1 MNTQKNYQNKINNY
15 KNLDKKNRYCK
26 VIPIILKFDKI
37 LGWMI
42 LLVKD
47 GISDYNFENS
57 WYIPNGYVKTDETL
71 QMACSRE
78 CLSNTTLDIDSKKFK
93 LLNILSNSEKYKTD
107 DVILSFYTIV
117 DSNIEVDTDLI
128 FKYNKNVDFVSWFAL
143 EVANNIPIIKEQKE
157 IINYLYNNISNM
169 SLALENNISEA
180 YIVLD

>member
-1 MNTQKNYQNKINNY
+1 
-15 KNLDKKNRYCK
+15 
-26 VIPIILKFDKI
+26 
-37 LGWMI
+37 
-42 LLVKD
+42 
-47 GISDYNFENS
+47 
-57 WYIPNGYVKTDETL
+57 
-71 QMACSRE
+71 MACSRE